1 MQNTENKI
9 FTAEQR
15 TRIDY
20 ILRQMLCALQ
30 IEPYYVNTELLK
42 EKIKDPGELE
52 QFLLVIRELFKEKKG
67 KELVT
72 TLQEIAAIVPVISQA
87 ITQFLDKLVQVP
99 RELQVLQYETNKFN
113 ISIELELFLQSVPLE
128 KLLKLSHEQYV
139 SRVEN
144 EFRLNWK
151 LVQICINKLET
162 AEQCAQLAMVIFNAI
177 VIVQTTPD
185 NNNNM
190 TWLNHYSVA
199 RHFCSELRC
208 RKPELHDKIG
218 TGLFNKSYFNLKDVV
233 YELRLSEQP
242 YFTI

>member
-72 TLQEIAAIVPVISQA
+72 TLQEIAAIVPVYLKEIRKSL
-87 ITQFLDKLVQVP
+87 IRLFKCLESCRYYMMKLKNSKYQM
-99 RELQVLQYETNKFN
+99 
-113 ISIELELFLQSVPLE
+113 S
-128 KLLKLSHEQYV
+128 
-139 SRVEN
+139 
-144 EFRLNWK
+144 
-151 LVQICINKLET
+151 
-162 AEQCAQLAMVIFNAI
+162 
-177 VIVQTTPD
+177 
-185 NNNNM
+185 
-190 TWLNHYSVA
+190 
-199 RHFCSELRC
+199 
-208 RKPELHDKIG
+208 
-218 TGLFNKSYFNLKDVV
+218 
-233 YELRLSEQP
+233 
-242 YFTI
+242 

>member
-1 MQNTENKI
+1 MRQTDTI
-9 FTAEQR
+9 RLTAEQR

-20 ILRQMLCALQ
+20 ILRQLWCALQ
-30 IEPYYVNTELLK
+30 IEPYNGNTELPT
-42 EKIKDPGELE
+42 EKIRDPGGLE
-52 QFLLVIRELFKEKKG
+52 QSLRVIRELFKEKKG

-162 AEQCAQLAMVIFNAI
+162 AEQCARLAMVIFNAI

-190 TWLNHYSVA
+190 TWLNHHAVA
-199 RHFCSELRC
+199 RHFCRELRC
-208 RKPELHDKIG
+208 SKPELHDKSG
-218 TGLFNKSYFNLKDVV
+218 TGLFNKSYFMLTDVV
-233 YELRLSEQP
+233 
-242 YFTI
+242 

>member
-162 AEQCAQLAMVIFNAI
+162 AEQCARLAMVIFNAI

-208 RKPELHDKIG
+208 SKPELHDKIG